1 MGRVGGRLDG
11 GGLGEDFLL
20 LGDWKRVGW
29 MEEGW
34 RKVGSRSKLF
44 SCSAHLSFTLPLTF
58 IKYNPIQSR
67 G

>member
-11 GGLGEDFLL
+11 AGFLL
-20 LGDWKRVGW
+20 LDNWKWVGW
-29 MEEGW
+29 MDEGW

-67 G
+67 